1 MAASLPVLWGM
12 FIALGI
18 GMSLPWLLI
27 AAWPSLALRLPRPG
41 RWMNTVKLAM
51 GLLMLASSL
60 WLLSLLSNHIG
71 AQATLWLGRWRC

>member
-1 MAASLPVLWGM
+1 
-12 FIALGI
+12 IALGI

-27 AAWPSLALRLPRPG
+27 AAWPSLALRLPHPG

-71 AQATLWLGRWRC
+71 VQATLWLGALALLALLL